1 MLRDHDLENL
11 LQMALEAEALRGDIE
26 QRPAGLRL
34 FQKKPRIR
42 FHWAA
47 AAIAA
52 AVCALLARLPIA
64 NGPGALSNPHRATAH
79 AAGLRVD
86 VCATADG
93 SHAAQVVHSAAGAG
107 DDMTQ
112 IMALMRTWSDGC
124 QCLTWDVYEWTTGR
138 TLAAVGGP
146 RPLNIPLDTQG
157 DPPID
162 QWVILATAPAKV
174 KLPQT
179 RADADD
185 LLDCLDQQ
193 VAPTQVGLD
202 SADYA
207 KVVHACLPA
216 EVGVISKS
224 FFSDK

>member
-1 MLRDHDLENL
+1 MLRDQDLQNL
-11 LQMALEAEALRGDIE
+11 LRMALESEALRGDVG
-26 QRPAGLRL
+26 QRPGLLRL
-34 FQKKPRIR
+34 TPRRPRIR

-52 AVCALLARLPIA
+52 GICALLARTPFGSIQNA
-64 NGPGALSNPHRATAH
+64 PRGPHRTVALGN
-79 AAGLRVD
+79 GLQVD
-86 VCATADG
+86 VCAIGNG
-93 SHAAQVVHSAAGAG
+93 SQAAQVERSTAGAS
-107 DDMTQ
+107 DDVTQ
-112 IMALMRTWSDGC
+112 IMALMRTWSEGC

-146 RPLNIPLDTQG
+146 RPLHIPLDTQG

-162 QWVILATAPAKV
+162 QWLILATASGRV
-174 KLPQT
+174 KLPQS

-193 VAPTQVGLD
+193 VAPTQVEL
-202 SADYA
+202 SSTDYTR
-207 KVVHACLPA
+207 VVHACLPA

-224 FFSDK
+224 FCSD